1 MTATKFTAITRPT
14 LSASGEKKDFVDTR
28 SFLRLNQTGLK
39 IKMTSNT
46 EHKKISSKIFPVFS
60 GIYRLGAEQARA
72 ADLMLS

>member
-1 MTATKFTAITRPT
+1 MTATIFTAITRPT
-14 LSASGEKKDFVDTR
+14 PSASGEKKDFVDTR
-28 SFLRLNQTGLK
+28 SFLRLNLTGLK

-60 GIYRLGAEQARA
+60 GIYRRGAEQVRA